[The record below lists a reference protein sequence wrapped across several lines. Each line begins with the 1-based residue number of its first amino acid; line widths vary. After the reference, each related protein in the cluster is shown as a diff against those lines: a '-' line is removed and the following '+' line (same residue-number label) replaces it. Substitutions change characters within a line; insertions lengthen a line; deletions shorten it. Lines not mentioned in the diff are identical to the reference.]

1 MHTKDIITN
10 EDKLKWAI
18 HTQELEGYT
27 VDQKTIEDCKKIING
42 EIDADANIAEIKKRF
57 QKNG

>member
-1 MHTKDIITN
+1 MHTKDVPTS
-10 EDKLKWAI
+10 EDKLKWVI

-27 VDQKTIEDCKKIING
+27 VDQETIDDCRRIING
-42 EIDADANIAEIKKRF
+42 EINADANIAEIKKRF

>member
-1 MHTKDIITN
+1 MHKKDIITN
-10 EDKLKWAI
+10 EDKLKWVI

-27 VDQKTIEDCKKIING
+27 VDQKTIDDCRKIING

-57 QKNG
+57 QQNG